1 VKRIVNEVRQFVLK
15 VVLGVDLNTITV
27 LPNLAVVVTVLRLNN
42 VNGVA
47 GLFQIL
53 VENAE

>member
-1 VKRIVNEVRQFVLK
+1 MERIVHEVRQFVLK
-15 VVLGVDLNTITV
+15 VVLGIDLNTLAV
-27 LPNLAVVVTVLRLNN
+27 FPNLAVVETVLRLNN

>member
-1 VKRIVNEVRQFVLK
+1 VERIVNEVRQFVLK
-15 VVLGVDLNTITV
+15 VVLGIDLNTLAV
-27 LPNLAVVVTVLRLNN
+27 LPNFAVVETVLRLNN